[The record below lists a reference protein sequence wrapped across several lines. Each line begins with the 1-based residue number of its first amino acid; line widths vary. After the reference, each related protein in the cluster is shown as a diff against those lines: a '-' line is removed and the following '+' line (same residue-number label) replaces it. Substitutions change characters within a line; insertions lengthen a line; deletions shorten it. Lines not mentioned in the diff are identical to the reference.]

1 VCLAGPA
8 GGGLSCASKIQ
19 EFPGSWYLR
28 SSGKRGL
35 AIENEYVLVMR
46 ESRSKDIVLVLEP
59 SKLGL
64 QVADALLETA
74 HFGDHT
80 RVGTADVAE

>member
-1 VCLAGPA
+1 
-8 GGGLSCASKIQ
+8 
-19 EFPGSWYLR
+19 
-28 SSGKRGL
+28 
-35 AIENEYVLVMR
+35 MR

-64 QVADALLETA
+64 QVANALLETA